1 MHRMPRRQRGPL
13 PMRHLAQRALLV
25 TAAPALALP
34 SPTPGGKVQL
44 QLLRLCFGTRH
55 PRLPPPPPAY
65 CDLDRGQILPRR
77 SDTPAEGVHAQIEVF
92 LWGLK
97 KAEAISIAC
106 ARGLYVGRPDEKPP
120 RASDRNRIRERLDR
134 GEDTP
139 RPDMYQLYRAADRT
153 SPPAPVI
160 AQAGRTRGLKLIVHP
175 RGGVGYLTRHRQ
187 DDQRR
192 AVRRAGLPG
201 STRATRRPAGLR
213 GYRVDRHHGSS
224 RRS

>member
-34 SPTPGGKVQL
+34 SPT
-44 QLLRLCFGTRH
+44 
-55 PRLPPPPPAY
+55 AY

-106 ARGLYVGRPDEKPP
+106 ARGLYVGRPDDPTVGMTSENAWTGGKIPPDLTCTSCTGPRTGPLPP
-120 RASDRNRIRERLDR
+120 RR
-134 GEDTP
+134 
-139 RPDMYQLYRAADRT
+139 
-153 SPPAPVI
+153 
-160 AQAGRTRGLKLIVHP
+160 
-175 RGGVGYLTRHRQ
+175 
-187 DDQRR
+187 
-192 AVRRAGLPG
+192 
-201 STRATRRPAGLR
+201 
-213 GYRVDRHHGSS
+213 
-224 RRS
+224 